1 MKRNGGSQKRN
12 LRGPRRSAR
21 GETCA
26 YRSFLSW
33 GTGEEGGKKRG
44 STVGTTRVYT
54 HVYACAR
61 VEEISMRRDK
71 RTRGD
76 TTTSLKN
83 VAGGKK

>member
-61 VEEISMRRDK
+61 VEASMRRDK